1 MDRET
6 LEFLNSEIEEECGIT
21 NQNVIDRL
29 YEMVTQFYDVNSL
42 VVEDQAK
49 MYNNFV
55 NFVLKY
61 SK

>member
-6 LEFLNSEIEEECGIT
+6 QEFLNSEIEEDCGIT
-21 NQNVIDRL
+21 NQNVIDKL
-29 YEMVTQFYDVNSL
+29 YKMVTRFYEVNDL
-42 VVEDQAK
+42 VVEDQAM

-55 NFVLKY
+55 KFVIKH

>member
-6 LEFLNSEIEEECGIT
+6 HEFLNSEIEEDCGIT
-21 NQNVIDRL
+21 NQNVIDKL
-29 YEMVTQFYDVNSL
+29 YKMVTHFYDVIDL

-55 NFVLKY
+55 KFVLKH

>member
-21 NQNVIDRL
+21 NQNVIDKL

-55 NFVLKY
+55 KFVLKY

>member
-6 LEFLNSEIEEECGIT
+6 QEFLNSEIEEECGIT
-21 NQNVIDRL
+21 NQNVIDKL
-29 YEMVTQFYDVNSL
+29 YKMVTHFYEVNEL
-42 VVEDQAK
+42 VVEDQAR

-55 NFVLKY
+55 KFVLKH

>member
-21 NQNVIDRL
+21 NQNVIDKL